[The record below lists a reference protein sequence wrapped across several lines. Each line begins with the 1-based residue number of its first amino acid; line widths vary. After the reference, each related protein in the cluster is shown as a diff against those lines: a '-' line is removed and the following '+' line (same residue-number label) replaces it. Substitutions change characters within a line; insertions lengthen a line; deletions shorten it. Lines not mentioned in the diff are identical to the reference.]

1 MASLKTSGLQRFV
14 EKILAKFLTK
24 EEAEEQFLTQD
35 NINIEDVAL
44 KSKDIFGENS
54 RVTGSP
60 GSGISATTYP
70 SGLVPSSAVTSSQ
83 INNEYLRGD
92 GTWHTPFMVITGTMS
107 DPNPYSNHTMTF
119 SGNFSGVRYVEL
131 FAPDGTLGMSATV
144 DPKTNKTTTV
154 ANCHGYVSV
163 VDEQS
168 INIFIGHSNLNGIWT
183 YVAYKFD

>member
-35 NINIEDVAL
+35 NIDIEDVAL

-70 SGLVPSSAVTSSQ
+70 SGLVPSSAVTSNQ
-83 INNEYLRGD
+83 ISHEYLRED
-92 GTWHTPFMVITGTMS
+92 GTWHTPFMVITGTIEDS
-107 DPNPYSNHTMTF
+107 NSSSNHTTKI
-119 SGNFSGVRYVEL
+119 SGNFSGVRYVEI
-131 FAPDGTLGMSATV
+131 FAPGGTLAMSATF
-144 DPKTNKTTTV
+144 DPKTNETTTV
-154 ANCHGYVSV
+154 ANYKGYVAGV
-163 VDEQS
+163 HEEYIS
-168 INIFIGHSNLNGIWT
+168 IFVGYSNLNGKWT

>member
-24 EEAEEQFLTQD
+24 EEAQEQFLTQD
-35 NINIEDVAL
+35 NIDIEDVAL
-44 KSKDIFGENS
+44 KSKDIFGKNS
-54 RVTGSP
+54 HVTGSS

-92 GTWHTPFMVITGTMS
+92 GTWHTPFMVITGTMEDS
-107 DPNPYSNHTMTF
+107 NSSSNHTTKF
-119 SGNFSGVRYVEL
+119 SGNFSGVRYVE
-131 FAPDGTLGMSATV
+131 FFEPGGTLAMSATF

-154 ANCHGYVSV
+154 ANYKGYVAGV
-163 VDEQS
+163 HEEYIS
-168 INIFIGHSNLNGIWT
+168 IFVGYSNLNGKWT

>member
-92 GTWHTPFMVITGTMS
+92 GTWHTPFMVTPGVCNDDNS
-107 DPNPYSNHTMTF
+107 RANHNVTV
-119 SGNFSGVRYVEL
+119 SGNFENTRYIEL
-131 FAPDGTLGMSATV
+131 FTPNGTLAMSATV
-144 DPKTNKTTTV
+144 DPKTNKTTSV
-154 ANCHGYVSV
+154 ASYKGYV
-163 VDEQS
+163 QS
-168 INIFIGHSNLNGIWT
+168 ITSDTLQFYVGYSDLNGKWY